1 MCNPRASGPDID
13 TQFLTNDRS
22 LNTYPTYRNN
32 DCTRGNWN
40 AVYISRGTGHCA
52 RLTKREIYRRAARK
66 ICANRKSKHEREH
79 QGRTRV
85 YPKQAESQDRDL
97 SSKSCYTCGTIGS
110 RSGRV
115 LIRIK
120 GEAARSIRSRGIVL
134 FPDHG
139 VKMIKSDRPSWAGKN
154 LYIWSRSDPRQGTN
168 GFADLF
174 TFMARIYGTNVRSGA
189 YVKV

>member
-22 LNTYPTYRNN
+22 LNIANIPQQQLHARQLERGYTSRALRLVNEKRNLSSS
-32 DCTRGNWN
+32 
-40 AVYISRGTGHCA
+40 V
-52 RLTKREIYRRAARK
+52 ARK

-79 QGRTRV
+79 QGRV
-85 YPKQAESQDRDL
+85 YPNKSRDL
-97 SSKSCYTCGTIGS
+97 SSKSCYIGTIGS
-110 RSGRV
+110 GRV
-115 LIRIK
+115 LIIRIK

-154 LYIWSRSDPRQGTN
+154 VYIWSRSDPRQGTN

>member
-1 MCNPRASGPDID
+1 MKGNTKAEHEFIQNKPSPKIE
-13 TQFLTNDRS
+13 
-22 LNTYPTYRNN
+22 TYPLSLAT
-32 DCTRGNWN
+32 
-40 AVYISRGTGHCA
+40 
-52 RLTKREIYRRAARK
+52 LAAQLR
-66 ICANRKSKHEREH
+66 
-79 QGRTRV
+79 
-85 YPKQAESQDRDL
+85 
-97 SSKSCYTCGTIGS
+97 S